1 MPDYRAINTLLDR
14 CERWLIAINVLLT
27 VLLLATLA
35 MGGLRL
41 PGLGAVPGEAA
52 ANTAPEVMPQGI
64 DKSEVSERT
73 RGRAPFRTGRVK
85 EVKEIDELGSFRLI
99 GASSRGDSRKAY
111 VRDLKQEKV
120 VIKQVG
126 DQLGSYEIIGIEK
139 QELLLRKGSEDFVLR
154 K

>member
-14 CERWLIAINVLLT
+14 CERWLIVINVLLT
-27 VLLLATLA
+27 VLLVATLA

-41 PGLGAVPGEAA
+41 PGLGALPGEAA
-52 ANTAPEVMPQGI
+52 ANAVPEAVPQGI
-64 DKSEVSERT
+64 DKSEVTDRT

-85 EVKEIDELGSFRLI
+85 VVREIDELGSFRLI
-99 GASSRGDSRKAY
+99 GASIRGEIKKAY
-111 VRDLKQEKV
+111 VRDLKLEKLL
-120 VIKQVG
+120 IKQVG

>member
-1 MPDYRAINTLLDR
+1 MPDYRTLNRMLDR
-14 CERWLIAINVLLT
+14 GDRWLVVTNVLLS
-27 VLLLATLA
+27 VLLLATLVT
-35 MGGLRL
+35 GGLRL
-41 PGLGAVPGEAA
+41 PGLSAAPGEAA
-52 ANTAPEVMPQGI
+52 NILLDDMPQGI
-64 DKSEVSERT
+64 VEREVTERT

-85 EVKEIDELGSFRLI
+85 VVKEIDELGSFRLI
-99 GASSRGDSRKAY
+99 GASSRGENRKAY

-126 DQLGSYEIIGIEK
+126 DPLGSYEIVGIEK